1 MEHDK
6 PCAGSDLFCVLAYK
20 AFADVE
26 IMRAVLIKPAIMVQQ
41 QKVNISPLEFCSKLI
56 SFWSLWTDLQIKQ

>member
-6 PCAGSDLFCVLAYK
+6 PCAGSDLFCILVYK

-26 IMRAVLIKPAIMVQQ
+26 IMRAVLIKPAMMV
-41 QKVNISPLEFCSKLI
+41 
-56 SFWSLWTDLQIKQ
+56 

>member
-6 PCAGSDLFCVLAYK
+6 PCAGSDLFCILAYK

-26 IMRAVLIKPAIMVQQ
+26 IMRAVLIKPAMMV
-41 QKVNISPLEFCSKLI
+41 
-56 SFWSLWTDLQIKQ
+56 